1 MAIKIKNLGFLFSMR
16 IEEDGI
22 GIISTNGGIY
32 VSDPITNKL
41 LIDLN
46 NNKNIK
52 NIIFDFLKFYN
63 VDYDT
68 LVRDIKNILKKLKNL
83 NFTSKDIYIK
93 VLEDID
99 EI

>member
-22 GIISTNGGIY
+22 GIISTNGKIY